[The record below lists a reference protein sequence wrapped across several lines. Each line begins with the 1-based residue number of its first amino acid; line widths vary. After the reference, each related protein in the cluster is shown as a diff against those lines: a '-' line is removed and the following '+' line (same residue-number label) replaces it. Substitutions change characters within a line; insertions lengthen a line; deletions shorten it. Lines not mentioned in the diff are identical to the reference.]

1 MSRLAESIS
10 AGRFVVTAELGPPKG
25 TDVTHLLDMAEILR
39 NDVHAIN
46 VTDQQ
51 SSVMTLG
58 SLAVCHLLHQRGIE
72 PVFQVTCRDRNRIAL
87 QSDLLSAAVLGIEN
101 VLCLTGDY
109 VTLGDHPQAK
119 PVFDLDSV
127 TLLKAVAELQEGH
140 DLAGKPLQGVPTFFP
155 GAVVSPVANPSG
167 PQIAKMEKKV
177 EAGARFFQTQAVY
190 DLTRFEAFVRRV
202 EYLNVP
208 ILVGIILLKSA
219 GMARFM
225 NANVAGVSV
234 PDQLIEEIGSVPKL
248 DRAAKSVE
256 IAARLIRALK
266 GMCQGVHIMTLGW
279 EQYVPQLLRE
289 VGLGQGTMQ
298 QRTSEESIGGQEHGN
313 YLEH

>member
-1 MSRLAESIS
+1 MSRLAESIA
-10 AGRFVVTAELGPPKG
+10 AGKFVVTAEIGPPKG
-25 TDVTHLLDMAEILR
+25 TDVTHLLEMAGFLR
-39 NDVHAIN
+39 DHVDAIN

-87 QSDLLSAAVLGIEN
+87 QSDLLSAAALGVEN

-127 TLLKAVAELQEGH
+127 TLLRAVAALREGH
-140 DLAGKPLQGVPTFFP
+140 DLAGKSLQGVPTFFP
-155 GAVVSPVANPSG
+155 GAVVSPGANPLG

-177 EAGARFFQTQAVY
+177 AAGARFFQTQAVY
-190 DLTRFEAFVRRV
+190 DPAQFEAFVRQV
-202 EYLNVP
+202 EYLHVP

-225 NANVAGVSV
+225 NSNVAGVNV
-234 PDQLIEEIGSVPKL
+234 PDALIGEIGGIPKP
-248 DRAAKSVE
+248 DRPAKAVE
-256 IAARLIRALK
+256 IAARLVRDMK
-266 GMCQGVHIMTLGW
+266 GMYQGVHIMTLGW
-279 EQYVPQLLRE
+279 ERYVPQLLE
-289 VGLGQGTMQ
+289 EAGLG
-298 QRTSEESIGGQEHGN
+298 RE
-313 YLEH
+313 